1 MTLAFTGLLKTLFLE
16 FFTAKRCKLRIKM
29 VKKTGWK
36 ADWQVEA
43 KEGGVYLP
51 QVDFWM
57 DPRKPQGRALV
68 THAHYDHLA
77 AHGEVLASPG
87 TAELLKVRVP
97 KGTRIRK
104 LEFGKPLSLGG
115 GVRLTLLPAGHILGS
130 AMALVER
137 SAGGAKKKSRL
148 LYTGDFKLR
157 SGLSAERC
165 QPVRADVLVMETT
178 FGLPKYRMPLAE
190 KVIGE
195 ILGFCREN
203 LAQGR
208 VPVLFGYAL
217 GKSQEIMRALAREKW
232 PLLLHPS
239 IQTMAGIYRRLGVEL
254 PEGRTLNATTGKKA
268 EGHVVLCPPQAVRS
282 KGLEKLG
289 AKKTA
294 MISGWA
300 LEKGAIYRYGC
311 DAAFPLSDHAD
322 YDELWEMVRM
332 VQPKQVRT
340 LHGFAREFAMDLQEK
355 GIEAWALTGDTQMVL
370 PI

>member
-1 MTLAFTGLLKTLFLE
+1 MRKKGKT
-16 FFTAKRCKLRIKM
+16 R
-29 VKKTGWK
+29 V
-36 ADWQVEA
+36 DWQVEA
-43 KEGGVYLP
+43 KAGGVYLP

-57 DPRKPQGRALV
+57 DPKRPQRRALV

-77 AHGEVLASPG
+77 AHGEILSSPG

-97 KGTRIRK
+97 KGTKIRK
-104 LEFGKPLSLGG
+104 IDFGKPMSLGG
-115 GVRLTLLPAGHILGS
+115 GARLTLYPAGHILGS

-137 SAGGAKKKSRL
+137 EVGGAKKKSRL

-157 SGLSAERC
+157 KGLSAEEC
-165 QPVRADVLVMETT
+165 KPIRADVLVMETT
-178 FGLPKYRMPLAE
+178 FGLPKYRMPPAE

-195 ILGFCREN
+195 ILEFCREN

-208 VPVLFGYAL
+208 VPVLLGYAL
-217 GKSQEIMRALAREKW
+217 GKSQEIMRGLAREKW

-239 IQTMAGIYRRLGVEL
+239 IQTMAGIYRKMGVSL

-282 KGLEKLG
+282 KGLQKLEP
-289 AKKTA
+289 KKTA
-294 MISGWA
+294 MLSGWA
-300 LEKGAIYRYGC
+300 LERGAIYRYGC

-322 YDELWEMVRM
+322 YDELWEMVRL
-332 VQPKQVRT
+332 VQPQQVRT
-340 LHGFAREFAMDLQEK
+340 LHGFAREFAMELQEK

>member
-1 MTLAFTGLLKTLFLE
+1 MRKKVKT
-16 FFTAKRCKLRIKM
+16 R
-29 VKKTGWK
+29 V
-36 ADWQVEA
+36 DWQVEA
-43 KEGGVYLP
+43 KAGGVYLP

-57 DPRKPQGRALV
+57 DPKKPQRRALV

-77 AHGEVLASPG
+77 AHGEILASSG

-97 KGTRIRK
+97 KGTKIRAI
-104 LEFGKPLSLGG
+104 EFGESYSLGKG
-115 GVRLTLLPAGHILGS
+115 ACLTLYPAGHILGS
-130 AMALVER
+130 SMALVEV
-137 SAGGAKKKSRL
+137 AGHGNKKSRL

-157 SGLSAERC
+157 KGLSAEAC

-178 FGLPKYRMPLAE
+178 FGLPQYRMPPAE

-195 ILGFCREN
+195 MLEFCREN
-203 LAQGR
+203 LAQGK
-208 VPVLFGYAL
+208 VPVLLGYAL
-217 GKSQEIMRALAREKW
+217 GKSQEIMCALAREKW

-239 IQTMAGIYRRLGVEL
+239 IQTMAGIYRKLGVSL

-268 EGHVVLCPPQAVRS
+268 EGHVVLCPPQTVRS
-282 KGLEKLG
+282 KGLQKLEP
-289 AKKTA
+289 KKTA
-294 MISGWA
+294 MLSGWA
-300 LEKGAIYRYGC
+300 LERGAIYRYGC

-322 YDELWEMVRM
+322 YDELWEMVGL
-332 VQPKQVRT
+332 VQPQQVRT